1 MKKYQI
7 LLSFIMRHS
16 WHHWEV
22 TGGLREWCHE
32 ASLLCYDLHVLS
44 VRKVAV
50 QCGRKWVI
58 VLQWAVEGCRVI
70 QHFRRKEGAWRIPNQ
85 REGSFSLS
93 PLYSI
98 HRDSK
103 SSRKAL
109 LAALG
114 SIAMHGHPNAY
125 AHMHTC
131 THAHMHT
138 CTKAPKM
145 RPSLLGCFLFI
156 YNPNAISK
164 SDHSPNFHLGFKMA
178 FHFL

>member
-1 MKKYQI
+1 MFVIDAGIPATSPWLPADSTTARVQMKRYQI

-22 TGGLREWCHE
+22 TGGLREWCHK

-50 QCGRKWVI
+50 QRGRKWVR

-98 HRDSK
+98 HRGSK

-114 SIAMHGHPNAY
+114 SIAMHGHSNAY

-131 THAHMHT
+131 THAHMHKSPRDEAIT
-138 CTKAPKM
+138 SGM
-145 RPSLLGCFLFI
+145 LLVYL
-156 YNPNAISK
+156 
-164 SDHSPNFHLGFKMA
+164 
-178 FHFL
+178 